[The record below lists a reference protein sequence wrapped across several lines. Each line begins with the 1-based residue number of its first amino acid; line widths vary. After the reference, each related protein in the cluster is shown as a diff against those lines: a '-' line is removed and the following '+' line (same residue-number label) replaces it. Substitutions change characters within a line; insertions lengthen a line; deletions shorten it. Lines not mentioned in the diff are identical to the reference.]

1 MLKKNDIL
9 AIKNLIKNIDYI
21 EFIDP
26 NNSNDYDFGS
36 YNRISVLNKDKQILF
51 LNSHSY
57 PVCNDWLSK
66 LTNKCDD
73 HRLIGTS
80 ASYESILD

>member
-26 NNSNDYDFGS
+26 NNSNDYDF
-36 YNRISVLNKDKQILF
+36 
-51 LNSHSY
+51 
-57 PVCNDWLSK
+57 WK
-66 LTNKCDD
+66 L
-73 HRLIGTS
+73 
-80 ASYESILD
+80 